1 MNFPNDKQILSDD
14 DQQAGRRKVEL
25 DDEKQGIVT
34 FNRDPIFPPAGAG
47 TKSNPIEVPSGFDER
62 VVGYECP
69 EVHQLFWFN
78 LAKGPLHYVPSID
91 KYFVLVD
98 PNEELLYSLAE
109 EERS

>member
-1 MNFPNDKQILSDD
+1 MNQLSCN
-14 DQQAGRRKVEL
+14 Q
-25 DDEKQGIVT
+25 
-34 FNRDPIFPPAGAG
+34 
-47 TKSNPIEVPSGFDER
+47 VPSGFDER